1 MPKYSNSLNWRV
13 NVKFLLFFVW
23 FTSIL
28 CWCKKSSSSSV
39 FWNCHTAMN
48 QDLSLD
54 KQTYC
59 PLIVLQVACLHRPYV
74 DNRFFRPNLLTL
86 IFIMIGRKIRNITI
100 IFLCCICCKEVYTVS
115 ILINFEK
122 KIAQLHCDHVI
133 CNNVIQ
139 TSLLD
144 IILHP
149 MKFLFQI

>member
-13 NVKFLLFFVW
+13 NVKVLLFFVW

-28 CWCKKSSSSSV
+28 CWCKKSLSSSV
-39 FWNCHTAMN
+39 FWNYHTAMN

-100 IFLCCICCKEVYTVS
+100 IFLCCICCKEVYCQHFKLAHVS
-115 ILINFEK
+115 IFFFRLVDCTIWKNQF
-122 KIAQLHCDHVI
+122 
-133 CNNVIQ
+133 
-139 TSLLD
+139 SLFTTKSYLKRRRYD
-144 IILHP
+144 Q
-149 MKFLFQI
+149 K